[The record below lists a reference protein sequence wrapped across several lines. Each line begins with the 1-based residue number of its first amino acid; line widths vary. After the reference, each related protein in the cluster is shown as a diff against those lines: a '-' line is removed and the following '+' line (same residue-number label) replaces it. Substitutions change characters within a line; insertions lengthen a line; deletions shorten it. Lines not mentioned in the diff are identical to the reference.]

1 MVPTMDM
8 LAGALVLTLL
18 RDSQP
23 SRMSALGQKLSF
35 DPDPPNVRFAPI
47 ADIPRIYEVGLR
59 SAQTGIKETI
69 FRVGKR
75 LCPAHSRSASS
86 HRD

>member
-8 LAGALVLTLL
+8 LAGARVRTLS

-47 ADIPRIYEVGLR
+47 ADM
-59 SAQTGIKETI
+59 A
-69 FRVGKR
+69 
-75 LCPAHSRSASS
+75 
-86 HRD
+86 RD